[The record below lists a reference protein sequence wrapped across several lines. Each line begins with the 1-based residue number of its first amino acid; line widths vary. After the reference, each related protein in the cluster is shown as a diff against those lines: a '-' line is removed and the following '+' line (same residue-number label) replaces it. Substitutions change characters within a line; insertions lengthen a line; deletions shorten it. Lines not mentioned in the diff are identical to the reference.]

1 MARGTASSHLHIVSC
16 YEDSVDGSIETM
28 TRPLTNRP
36 QESNASSLEAEE
48 QTQIEEGKA
57 QGGKSL
63 VWEVFVLG
71 SAIGFLLEVMSFAA
85 CHCKFKIWGQNPTF
99 SGALSLISYSILVIL
114 SWLNVVIYTCIWFFF
129 FYTMTSKLSWSG
141 TPAGSSNSI
150 GKAHMLCVVG
160 IYNFA
165 FGYLVGSCSVLIIV
179 DFCMGLAS
187 PLMPL
192 SMPTFLLFWILITCI
207 EWGANKSGVG
217 EQEEEEDDSFLV

>member
-1 MARGTASSHLHIVSC
+1 MVRGTASSHLHVVSC

-48 QTQIEEGKA
+48 QTQVEEDKA

-63 VWEVFVLG
+63 VWEVFVFG
-71 SAIGFLLEVMSFAA
+71 SASGFLLEVMSFAA
-85 CHCKFKIWGQNPTF
+85 CHCIFKIWGQNPTF
-99 SGALSLISYSILVIL
+99 SRALSLMSCSMLVVL
-114 SWLNVVIYTCIWFFF
+114 SWLNVAIHTCIWFFF
-129 FYTMTSKLSWSG
+129 FHTMTSKSIWSG

-165 FGYLVGSCSVLIIV
+165 FGHLVGS
-179 DFCMGLAS
+179 
-187 PLMPL
+187 
-192 SMPTFLLFWILITCI
+192 
-207 EWGANKSGVG
+207 
-217 EQEEEEDDSFLV
+217 